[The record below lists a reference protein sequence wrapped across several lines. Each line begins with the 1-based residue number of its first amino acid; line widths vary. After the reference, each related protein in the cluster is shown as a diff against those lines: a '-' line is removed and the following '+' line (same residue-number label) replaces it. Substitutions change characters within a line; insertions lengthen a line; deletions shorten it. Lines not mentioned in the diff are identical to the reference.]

1 MPYTYLLI
9 NLSAVLVPFLASF
22 HPGLKFYKGWGA
34 LAIAMLVSCA
44 VFLPWDMYFT
54 HLKIWGF
61 NPRYLTGYYIGNLP
75 VEEVL
80 FFICIPYC
88 CVFTFHCLHPLIKM
102 SLSPNT
108 VKNITLALIG
118 FSIVM
123 MVLFRDRLYTCYTF
137 AFLTI
142 ILCIAQF
149 MLKIKWMLNFYI
161 IYGILLIPFLIVNG
175 LLTGTGLDEPVVWY
189 NNTQNLNLRILTIP
203 VEDVFYGMGL
213 ILLNTVVYMRIREK
227 ASTSN
232 LSSPPSL

>member
-1 MPYTYLLI
+1 MPYTYLII
-9 NLSAVLVPFLASF
+9 NLSAVAVPLLASF

-34 LAIAMLVSCA
+34 LAVAMLISCA

-61 NPRYLTGYYIGNLP
+61 NPRYLTGHYIGNLP

-88 CVFTFHCLHPLIKM
+88 CVFTFQCLNNVIKVQ
-102 SLSPNT
+102 LSASV
-108 VKNITLALIG
+108 VKIITLTLIG
-118 FSIVM
+118 FSIM
-123 MVLFRDRLYTCYTF
+123 MALLFRDRMYTCYTF
-137 AFLTI
+137 AFLTV
-142 ILCIAQF
+142 ILCIGHF
-149 MLKIKWMLNFYI
+149 VLKVKWMLNFYI

-189 NNTQNLNLRILTIP
+189 NNAQNLDLRILTIP

-213 ILLNTVVYMRIREK
+213 ILLNLVVYMRMRK
-227 ASTSN
+227 NADATG
-232 LSSPPSL
+232 LPVL